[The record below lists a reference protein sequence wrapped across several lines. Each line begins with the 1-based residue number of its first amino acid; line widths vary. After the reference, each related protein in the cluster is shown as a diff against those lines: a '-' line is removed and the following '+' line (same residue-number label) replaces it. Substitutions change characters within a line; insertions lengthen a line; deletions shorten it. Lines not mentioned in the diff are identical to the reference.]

1 MRRTHATNRRGA
13 VAVETAIIAMLFL
26 TLVLGML
33 ELSIAVFRYNLVS
46 QGARQA
52 ARLAIVRGE
61 LAQLKTGSGE
71 SWAPWGPW
79 GPATYT
85 GLASSSDPIAL
96 AIKPYLTGLDLD
108 NTTIKI
114 EWLDGSLQT
123 QDRVRVTI
131 DTSHEVFLP
140 FVAVILGG
148 STFALS
154 GDSTMQITH

>member
-1 MRRTHATNRRGA
+1 MRRPHVTNRRGV
-13 VAVETAIIAMLFL
+13 VAVETAVIAMLFL

-33 ELSIAVFRYNLVS
+33 ELSIAVFRYNIVS

-61 LAQLKTGSGE
+61 LAPPKLDE
-71 SWAPWGPW
+71 W

-85 GLASSSDPIAL
+85 GGANSGNAVSE

-108 NTTIKI
+108 NTRITI
-114 EWLDGSLQT
+114 EWLDGST
-123 QDRVRVTI
+123 RIQDRVHVTI
-131 DTSHEVFLP
+131 VTSHEVFLP
-140 FVAVILGG
+140 FVANLLTSG
-148 STFALS
+148 STFALR